1 MTPTEVR
8 RSGTHLFHEVSITQ
22 LIEGAA
28 GGPEAWKEV
37 IIPNY
42 FRSPFYQYF

>member
-8 RSGTHLFHEVSITQ
+8 RSGNHLFHEVSVNQ
-22 LIEGAA
+22 LVEGAT

-37 IIPNY
+37 NLYLNIIMFIN
-42 FRSPFYQYF
+42 